1 MNEKLTSPAPSSTG
15 SERLE
20 RPETPVDHSLQPPP
34 VISVTHCDPV
44 IEETLSCSA
53 LKEAERYVLKF
64 RGKVNLA
71 DFGGPGDSIRTFN
84 KHFAPHGAIAV
95 QTETSGLS
103 HVWIIGDIHADLVGL
118 ACSLAYI
125 KETRKPGDPRSVV
138 ILLGDLIDDMDENVE
153 TLAMVSDFM
162 TGGQDDFELL
172 VIRGNHDVS
181 LQRSPN
187 GEFTSSVDPCEFC
200 DQLKGSHDQTFS
212 EDNARIAQSFITYM
226 ASAPAALFLRDGTLL
241 AHGGAPHPDLHA
253 KIVDLETLGGP
264 DAASDFTWARLPAN
278 IKRRLALPQGAS
290 RSRELGAYDFNAFRE
305 LAARILG
312 FPVERIVRGHE
323 HVGDRFEVLL
333 GPWEGRVITINNM
346 SWRLSRE
353 FGPSSQTNPCIA
365 EWRSGQPIVPHRL
378 ILNPEWRERLRNIQR
393 QNSDQ

>member
-1 MNEKLTSPAPSSTG
+1 
-15 SERLE
+15 
-20 RPETPVDHSLQPPP
+20 V
-34 VISVTHCDPV
+34 
-44 IEETLSCSA
+44 
-53 LKEAERYVLKF
+53 
-64 RGKVNLA
+64 
-71 DFGGPGDSIRTFN
+71 
-84 KHFAPHGAIAV
+84 GA
-95 QTETSGLS
+95 
-103 HVWIIGDIHADLVGL
+103 IGDIHADLVGL

-125 KETRKPGDPRSVV
+125 KATRKAGDPPSVV

-162 TGGQDDFELL
+162 TGDQDDLELL
-172 VIRGNHDVS
+172 VVRGNHDVS
-181 LQRSPN
+181 LQLTPS

-200 DQLKGSHDQTFS
+200 DQLTSSRDQPFGQ
-212 EDNARIAQSFITYM
+212 DNARIARSFVTYM
-226 ASAPAALFLRDGTLL
+226 QAAPAAIFLRDGTLL

-253 KIVDLETLGGP
+253 KIVDVETLGGP

-305 LAARILG
+305 LAAGILG

-323 HVGDRFEVLL
+323 HVGERFEVLL

-353 FGPSSQTNPCIA
+353 YGPSSQTNPCIA
-365 EWRSGQPIVPHRL
+365 EWRSGRPIIPHRL
-378 ILNPEWRERLRNIQR
+378 ILNPEWRERMRNIQR
-393 QNSDQ
+393 QNSDL

>member
-1 MNEKLTSPAPSSTG
+1 MNEKLTGPEPLLTE
-15 SERLE
+15 SERSE
-20 RPETPVDHSLQPPP
+20 RPESLVDHSTNLPP
-34 VISVTHCDPV
+34 VISATHCDPV
-44 IEETLSCSA
+44 IEETLSDNA
-53 LKEAERYVLKF
+53 RLEAERYVLKF

-71 DFGGPGDSIRTFN
+71 DFGGPSDSIRTFTE
-84 KHFAPHGAIAV
+84 HFSSHGAIAV
-95 QTETSGLS
+95 QTEMSGLS

-118 ACSLAYI
+118 ACSLAFI
-125 KETRKPGDPRSVV
+125 KETRKAGDPPSVV

-162 TGGQDDFELL
+162 TGGQDDLKLL

-181 LQRSPN
+181 LQRSTS

-200 DQLKGSHDQTFS
+200 DQLKGSHGQPFS
-212 EDNARIAQSFITYM
+212 EDNAKIAHSFINYM
-226 ASAPAALFLRDGTLL
+226 QTAPAAMFLRDGTLL
-241 AHGGAPHPDLHA
+241 AHGGAPHIDLHV
-253 KIVDLETLGGP
+253 KIVDRETLGGP

-290 RSRELGAYDFNAFRE
+290 RSRELGAYDFNAFRQ
-305 LAARILG
+305 LAASILG

-323 HVGDRFEVLL
+323 HVGERFEVLL

-378 ILNPEWRERLRNIQR
+378 IINPEWRERMRSVQR
-393 QNSDQ
+393 QNSDL